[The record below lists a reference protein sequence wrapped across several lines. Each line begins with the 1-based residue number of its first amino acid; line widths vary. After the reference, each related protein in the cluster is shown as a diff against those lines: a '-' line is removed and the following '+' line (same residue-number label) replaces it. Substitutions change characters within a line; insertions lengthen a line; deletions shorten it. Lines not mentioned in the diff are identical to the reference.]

1 MLLHLPIVFLASLP
15 VTPVADNVPKF
26 DIMRECRSEGGSQ
39 AMLDRC
45 AAQEADAR
53 TQLQAE
59 WIQFGADDRSLCF
72 KETNMDGSPSY
83 VEFLTCLEMARDAK
97 KMSK

>member
-1 MLLHLPIVFLASLP
+1 MLLHLPIAFLASLP
-15 VTPVADNVPKF
+15 LSPVADNVPKF
-26 DIMRECRSEGGSQ
+26 DIARECRSEGGPQ
-39 AMLDRC
+39 AALDRC

-53 TQLQAE
+53 TQLQAQ
-59 WIQFGADDRSLCF
+59 WIQFGADDKSLCL
-72 KETNMDGSPSY
+72 KETNLDGTPSY